1 MSQMISLF
9 QDNANKLALRA
20 NIHVFVLF
28 NGCREFIDYELKID
42 MGVGSNGKTFGAI
55 AYGFACDQ
63 GGKTKQHPDE

>member
-42 MGVGSNGKTFGAI
+42 MGVEATEKSFGAI
-55 AYGFACDQ
+55 AYGFACEQ
-63 GGKTKQHPDE
+63 GGKT